1 MYGDIYKCS
10 RRIIK
15 KYMCI
20 LWQII
25 ENEVSY
31 NNIFGKCSAL
41 SKYKILKKGK
51 CTKSLLLIENA
62 FKF

>member
-1 MYGDIYKCS
+1 
-10 RRIIK
+10 
-15 KYMCI
+15 MCI